1 MGERVKK
8 WQNSIHVVVESHW
21 TYLLQILSKLCFQR
35 VAFSGNYEI
44 VAISTD
50 KTTIFNDLDY
60 KADIGQHFHKSEK
73 SARWR
78 HRHKI
83 IKTNLKTHISPLLTR
98 PQGSQGCQKMR
109 QDPLNMPVEVWCAKI
124 APKLKNI
131 WKSLRKHGFFDI
143 FSSILMVF
151 WSLCLL
157 GAILAQRENSF
168 ICEKKNVIFWHLW
181 DPWVRVNSGKKFL
194 GVQTATVCVTYV

>member
-1 MGERVKK
+1 MVFEKYIFTK
-8 WQNSIHVVVESHW
+8 SQVVTKSRLH
-21 TYLLQILSKLCFQR
+21 C
-35 VAFSGNYEI
+35 
-44 VAISTD
+44 TD

-131 WKSLRKHGFFDI
+131 
-143 FSSILMVF
+143 
-151 WSLCLL
+151 
-157 GAILAQRENSF
+157 
-168 ICEKKNVIFWHLW
+168 
-181 DPWVRVNSGKKFL
+181 
-194 GVQTATVCVTYV
+194 

>member
-1 MGERVKK
+1 MAQWVRQLQKRHFGFIL
-8 WQNSIHVVVESHW
+8 SYPTHW

-83 IKTNLKTHISPLLTR
+83 IKTNLKTLVSPLLTR
-98 PQGSQGCQKMR
+98 
-109 QDPLNMPVEVWCAKI
+109 
-124 APKLKNI
+124 
-131 WKSLRKHGFFDI
+131 
-143 FSSILMVF
+143 
-151 WSLCLL
+151 
-157 GAILAQRENSF
+157 
-168 ICEKKNVIFWHLW
+168 
-181 DPWVRVNSGKKFL
+181 
-194 GVQTATVCVTYV
+194 T